1 MSKKRRKKASPA
13 QPPPVPQVARPQAVE
28 PDARVAAD
36 RPTEIQHADGRVEH
50 PQVRHETSDVRFR
63 GILTVILVAVGLGAA
78 HFWWLWV
85 FFGQREQHQRAID
98 ASFYP
103 NAAERSMQ
111 LPSEPRLEQLDRLG
125 PPDRLS
131 GSDAADIRRREL
143 ASEQLLAS
151 YGNTSDEGYVR
162 VPIERA
168 MEQVIGQLPV
178 RKQSPT
184 VDAAKD
190 NGLLDSGASNSGRIF
205 RGPRRW

>member
-1 MSKKRRKKASPA
+1 MSRKRRKKEPQAP
-13 QPPPVPQVARPQAVE
+13 PPPVPEVARPQAVE

-36 RPTEIQHADGRVEH
+36 RPTEIQHADGPVEH

-78 HFWWLWV
+78 QFWWLWI
-85 FFGQREQHQRAID
+85 FFGQREQRQRAID

-111 LPSEPRLEQLDRLG
+111 LPSEPRLEQL
-125 PPDRLS
+125 DRLS

-168 MEQVIGQLPV
+168 MEHVISQLPV
-178 RKQSPT
+178 RKQSPS

-190 NGLLDSGASNSGRIF
+190 NGLLDSGASNSGRMF